1 MVYAHGYG
9 YGGASL
15 AITCSR
21 MLDLVA
27 PVSGGKGGGANGV
40 VNVLHLFPGV
50 LNRLDG
56 AENGM

>member
-1 MVYAHGYG
+1 MLEEV
-9 YGGASL
+9 
-15 AITCSR
+15 
-21 MLDLVA
+21 LDLVA

-40 VNVLHLFPGV
+40 VNILLRFPGV